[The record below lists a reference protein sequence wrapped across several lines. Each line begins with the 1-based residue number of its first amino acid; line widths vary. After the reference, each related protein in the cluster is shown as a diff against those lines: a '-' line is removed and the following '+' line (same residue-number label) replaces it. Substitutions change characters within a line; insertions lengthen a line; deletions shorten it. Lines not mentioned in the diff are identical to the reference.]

1 MPGSDNF
8 YKAYLAFYEAGI
20 DCVLFHTPEKLL
32 ESQLED
38 VVVGYVGTIRWRLK
52 QFGIDTPELDYP
64 DELTKYLGRKVWSD
78 KLSHIVYHT
87 DLWPVFVKSV
97 EDKEITGKV
106 IKTPADLVGAGTCG
120 EDKDVWCSEP
130 INIVAEWR
138 CFVRYGRILDIRPY
152 KGDYYNYHY
161 DFRVIENCISD
172 YKTAPAGYAVD
183 FGVTEDGRTI
193 LIEVN
198 DGYALGSYGLLY
210 YDYTKLL
217 SARWAELTGTK
228 DFYDFVK

>member
-1 MPGSDNF
+1 MPSSDNF

-20 DCVLFHTPEKLL
+20 DCELFHTPEKLL

-38 VVVGYVGTIRWRLK
+38 VVVGYVGAIRWGLK
-52 QFGIDTPELDYP
+52 QFGI
-64 DELTKYLGRKVWSD
+64 
-78 KLSHIVYHT
+78 
-87 DLWPVFVKSV
+87 
-97 EDKEITGKV
+97 
-106 IKTPADLVGAGTCG
+106 
-120 EDKDVWCSEP
+120 DKDVWCSEP

-183 FGVTEDGRTI
+183 FGVTDDDRTI

-210 YDYTKLL
+210 YDYAKLH